1 MFLRDTDLVIKICQF
16 MATITNAE
24 NLKQY
29 DSTIFRIVEQMFA
42 FTLGTN
48 FIRKVKNV
56 SPNFNQNASKCF
68 TL

>member
-1 MFLRDTDLVIKICQF
+1 

-29 DSTIFRIVEQMFA
+29 DRTIFRIVEQMFA

-48 FIRKVKNV
+48 FIRKGKNV